1 MPASFTNKEQDVLNL
16 LLNAETSLTASE
28 MAARIAAFNGNTAQS
43 VVRSLLK
50 RGYIEAA
57 QPLTAPMQ
65 PRPLLNSPE
74 ITVKIRIYSDAQPE

>member
-16 LLNAETSLTASE
+16 LLNAETASE
-28 MAARIAAFNGNTAQS
+28 MAARSAALNGNTAQS
-43 VVRSLLK
+43 VVWSLLK

-65 PRPLLNSPE
+65 LRPPLE
-74 ITVKIRIYSDAQPE
+74 FA

>member
-28 MAARIAAFNGNTAQS
+28 MAARSAALNGNTAQS
-43 VVRSLLK
+43 VVWSLLK

-65 PRPLLNSPE
+65 LRPPLE
-74 ITVKIRIYSDAQPE
+74 FA